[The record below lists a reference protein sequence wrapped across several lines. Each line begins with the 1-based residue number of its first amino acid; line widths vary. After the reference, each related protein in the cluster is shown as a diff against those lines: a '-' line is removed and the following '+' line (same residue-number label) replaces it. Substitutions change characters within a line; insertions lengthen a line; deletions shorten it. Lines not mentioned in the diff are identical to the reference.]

1 MEARREVGNGSVV
14 HHPLS
19 VAEAASG
26 AVLRPDSRA
35 DTAGHNSN
43 FAGQWSRRVATAT
56 AAIAAGAGMEATRAR
71 LTAAA
76 AAEVTP
82 EAAAITVG
90 AGTEATRARHTAA
103 VAAEAAAMQAVAVEA
118 SAAGRR
124 GDTVA
129 VAAAVVVIAREVVD
143 TPEAA
148 GT

>member
-43 FAGQWSRRVATAT
+43 FADQWSRRVATAT
-56 AAIAAGAGMEATRAR
+56 AAIATGAGMEATRAP
-71 LTAAA
+71 L
-76 AAEVTP
+76 
-82 EAAAITVG
+82 
-90 AGTEATRARHTAA
+90 TAA

-118 SAAGRR
+118 TAAALRV
-124 GDTVA
+124 DTVAA

-148 GT
+148 GTP